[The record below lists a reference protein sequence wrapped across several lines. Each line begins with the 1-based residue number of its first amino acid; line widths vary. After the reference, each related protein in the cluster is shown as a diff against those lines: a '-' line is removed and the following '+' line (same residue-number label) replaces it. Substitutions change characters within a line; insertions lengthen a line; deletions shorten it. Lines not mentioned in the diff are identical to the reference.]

1 VDAQRVAGRERLPY
15 HGAPAAGIGPWHR
28 HRAQVFGSRKPRVGE
43 QTISHHPVTWLS
55 QDRALLE
62 EFRRGDRRALARVY
76 HHYAADVAKFLRS
89 GFMYSSDGQP
99 QRFPGYRSPF
109 ELESAVQEV
118 FTRAF
123 SERARL
129 AYDGLRPYAG
139 FLYGIARNVALDELR
154 KRARRGE
161 VIVEVETAERAAGAI
176 AVAAGGAA
184 LAAEEQAEQLDEE
197 RGQKLVEAFLTLECL
212 DRDRML
218 YALRYEEE
226 LSQEQAAKRAG
237 LTRIQLRRWETK
249 FKKRLLRFL
258 KRQDYVREP

>member
-1 VDAQRVAGRERLPY
+1 L
-15 HGAPAAGIGPWHR
+15 
-28 HRAQVFGSRKPRVGE
+28 
-43 QTISHHPVTWLS
+43 TWLA

-62 EFRRGDRRALARVY
+62 EFRQGDRRALARVY

-99 QRFPGYRSPF
+99 QRFSGYRSPF
-109 ELESAVQEV
+109 ELEGAVQEV
-118 FTRAF
+118 FSRAF
-123 SERARL
+123 TARARL

-161 VIVEVETAERAAGAI
+161 VIVEVETAERTAGGVDI
-176 AVAAGGAA
+176 ASGGAA
-184 LAAEEQAEQLDEE
+184 LASEQRAEQLDQK
-197 RGQKLVEAFLTLECL
+197 RGRKLVEAFLALECL

-226 LSQEQAAKRAG
+226 LSQEQAAKRAS

-249 FKKRLLRFL
+249 FKTRLLRYL